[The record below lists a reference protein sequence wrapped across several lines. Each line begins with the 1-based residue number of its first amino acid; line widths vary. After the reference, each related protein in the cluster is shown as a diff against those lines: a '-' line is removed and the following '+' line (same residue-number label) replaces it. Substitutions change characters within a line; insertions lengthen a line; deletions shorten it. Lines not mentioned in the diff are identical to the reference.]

1 MQNLPESPSTSTR
14 RLAEVGVIVVAAGQG
29 VRLGAGV
36 PKAFVDLGGMTL
48 LEHCIRTALRLDR
61 LAHLV
66 LVVPGDCAAEA
77 LELADECT
85 PPGTFCDVSV
95 VAGGRERHES
105 VRFGLDALTDAVS
118 TVLIHDAARPLAS
131 TDLFESVIAAVH
143 RTRAGV
149 IPAVPV
155 TDTIKRI
162 DENGMVNET
171 VDRRALVAV
180 QTPQGFVREDIAS
193 AHATAQLQE
202 QSGTSTSLLPT
213 DDAEVLERAGGSVHV
228 IAGEERARKVTTP
241 HDLHALEPF
250 LPTGGVT

>member
-1 MQNLPESPSTSTR
+1 MQNLPESAPTSAR

-29 VRLGAGV
+29 ERLGAGI
-36 PKAFVDLGGMTL
+36 PKAFVDLGGKPL
-48 LEHCIRTALRLDR
+48 LEHCLRTVLRLKH

-66 LVVPGDCAAEA
+66 LVVPSDSAAEA
-77 LELADECT
+77 LELAGECT
-85 PPGTFCDVSV
+85 PPGALCEVSV

-149 IPAVPV
+149 IPALPV

-162 DENGMVNET
+162 DEAGLVHET

-180 QTPQGFVREDIAS
+180 QTPQGFVREDITS

-202 QSGTSTSLLPT
+202 QSGIGEARPPT

-250 LPTGGVT
+250 FTTGGDA